1 MAIVQLPANLTLLR
15 PRNGF
20 RGHVR
25 QRPTALA
32 PIVSRRELLE
42 RLETIGELA
51 PHAPLSFLLVRVEG
65 LDEVS
70 ATPFSP
76 RQIMGMIGMRIIAL
90 TRPTDTVGEYAGNSF
105 GIVLQGAGAT
115 AAAAVA
121 SRVSFHLA
129 QLRDGL
135 GIETKALVYAAT
147 GNGLNAELLP
157 VAAIDSLDDCC

>member
-1 MAIVQLPANLTLLR
+1 MAIVQLPANLILLH
-15 PRNGF
+15 PRTGF
-20 RGHVR
+20 RGQTRAHR
-25 QRPTALA
+25 TASA
-32 PIVSRRELLE
+32 PIVSRRELLD

-65 LDEVS
+65 LDAVS
-70 ATPFSP
+70 ATAYSP

-90 TRPTDTVGEYAGNSF
+90 TRPTDTVGEFAGNAF

-121 SRVSFHLA
+121 SRVTFHLA

-135 GIETKALVYAAT
+135 GIETNAVVYAAT